1 MSISFHSSNRF
12 VFSLQDAVDT
22 KPIPVS
28 VVCHLRTAGD
38 DTVAVLALKTAE
50 PGAQSR
56 LIITGTNCGGTAEAE
71 RNVRPQLFTLIHTH
85 LISFCRLLRRI
96 SPTLLWPH
104 MMEILIRN
112 VERCG

>member
-1 MSISFHSSNRF
+1 M
-12 VFSLQDAVDT
+12 
-22 KPIPVS
+22 
-28 VVCHLRTAGD
+28 CHLRTAGD

-56 LIITGTNCGGTAEAE
+56 LIITGTNCGGIAEAE

-112 VERCG
+112 LERCG